1 MLEGTL
7 LPRGGGEKR
16 DYSQRP
22 LQWVVTRFPGLPDF
36 YFNIQRHVGYHA
48 ALWASPCF
56 LFWPWILRR
65 QAAKRELGLAYGL
78 EDDQAKFSQ
87 AEVNA
92 KIRER

>member
-1 MLEGTL
+1 MGTTL
-7 LPRGGGEKR
+7 
-16 DYSQRP
+16 
-22 LQWVVTRFPGLPDF
+22 
-36 YFNIQRHVGYHA
+36 HC
-48 ALWASPCF
+48 ASYCGHGC
-56 LFWPWILRR
+56 LRR